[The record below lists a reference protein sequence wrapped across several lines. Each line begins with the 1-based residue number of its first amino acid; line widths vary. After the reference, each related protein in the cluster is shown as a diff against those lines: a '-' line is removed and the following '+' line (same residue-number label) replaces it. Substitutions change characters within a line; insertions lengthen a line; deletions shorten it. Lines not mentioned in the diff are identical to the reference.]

1 VRKER
6 GKTPS
11 FFGRTSKVKT
21 FFRDRDGEDPD
32 TVAYTEHVPVLF
44 PEPKKEKYDS
54 VAIQKFTDR
63 RRGIIFDRYPTL
75 QTTHI
80 KIQSPILCRE
90 LQPLLKPYD
99 VDFEDGYA
107 EIFAPFK
114 PLFFARHEIYRR
126 SRQFDEGTEEREHLD
141 LLLND
146 VLNEDMW
153 QLIKEV
159 DDLENENKITW
170 PLLWA
175 LFPNESVV
183 IVREHEG
190 HEQAYQILHTDY
202 ADDNG
207 TPLFFDIRCQYV
219 HFNGLQFGL
228 LEKDQTIPYFTGKKC
243 ITDLDVYPLRLA
255 KQSSY
260 LQQKLISRGKKVL
273 DYQDV
278 HHVEINPATI
288 DTTRPNYYEVM
299 KDLGRGEVGFCI
311 AKCDSCF
318 RLIMNRF
325 TDAQS

>member
-175 LFPNESVV
+175 LF
-183 IVREHEG
+183 
-190 HEQAYQILHTDY
+190 
-202 ADDNG
+202 
-207 TPLFFDIRCQYV
+207 F
-219 HFNGLQFGL
+219 
-228 LEKDQTIPYFTGKKC
+228 IP
-243 ITDLDVYPLRLA
+243 
-255 KQSSY
+255 
-260 LQQKLISRGKKVL
+260 
-273 DYQDV
+273 
-278 HHVEINPATI
+278 
-288 DTTRPNYYEVM
+288 TTRMIMELHYFSILDASMFTLMGYNLVSSKKIKQFLTSP
-299 KDLGRGEVGFCI
+299 GRS
-311 AKCDSCF
+311 ALRTSTSTLCDS
-318 RLIMNRF
+318 
-325 TDAQS
+325 QSNLATYNKN